1 LIKKIQTLFI
11 LIISFSISAQVNEL
25 DSDYLES
32 LPDEM
37 KSDVLDTMQAKK
49 ELEKPIYRK
58 ASTAVDKK
66 DKEDLSDE
74 SKEDDRLY
82 VFGKTFFDTIQS
94 TFMPLNEPNFDGS
107 YVLDYGDVLEIQIA
121 EQRINSDKYEIK
133 RDGSIQLK
141 EIGKIS
147 IAGLSLEQA
156 VKLIQSRVKEVF
168 IGTEAFISLVK
179 VRDIQVVVTGNAF
192 NPGIYS
198 LSGNSNVFYALS
210 MAGGISEDGSYRQI
224 DHIRKNNVIDSIDL
238 YSIFIR
244 GYANFKNRLQSG
256 DIILVKP
263 RLNIVNAISGVK
275 RPGLYEM
282 KDGESYSDLI
292 SYANGLHS
300 NANLDFIKIQSIEKG
315 KSVSNTFESAKEL
328 YKIKIKHNDNLIID
342 EFKLMTVKLNGAI
355 KFPGTYIIPLN
366 MPLSQLI
373 EQAGGYQ
380 NNAYPFGGFL
390 NNETAMKVSKD
401 AKERTYKELLRNII
415 DIKNISDSSGT
426 SISMILKELKEAKDV
441 GRIIVEFDLDVIK
454 SKPEFDTILEDGDEI
469 TIPFNTNQVYV
480 YGETNNSGSVR
491 YEPNANLSYY
501 INNSGGLRKTAEH
514 KAIFLVQPNGHTKV
528 ITMSSKLGNL
538 ISEKDDV
545 LIYPGS
551 LIFVPKTT
559 DITDNTALA
568 AIWAPI
574 LSSFA
579 LSAASIASFS
589 RD

>member
-1 LIKKIQTLFI
+1 LIRKIQTLFI
-11 LIISFSISAQVNEL
+11 LITSLSISAQVNEL
-25 DSDYLES
+25 DSDYFES

-37 KSDVLDTMQAKK
+37 KSDVLDTMQAKE

-107 YVLDYGDVLEIQIA
+107 YVLDYGDVLEIQIT
-121 EQRINSDKYEIK
+121 EQRISSDKYEIK

-147 IAGLSLEQA
+147 IAGLSLEEA
-156 VKLIQSRVKEVF
+156 GELIKSRVKDVF
-168 IGTEAFISLVK
+168 TGTEAFISLIN

-210 MAGGISEDGSYRQI
+210 MAGGLSEDGSYRQI
-224 DHIRKNNVIDSIDL
+224 EHIRNNNVIDSIDL

-315 KSVSNTFESAKEL
+315 KLVSNTFESAKEL

-355 KFPGTYIIPLN
+355 KFPGTYITPLN

-401 AKERTYKELLRNII
+401 AKNRTYKELLRNII

-501 INNSGGLRKTAEH
+501 INNSGGLRKTAEK

-579 LSAASIASFS
+579 LSAASIASLKN
-589 RD
+589 

>member
-1 LIKKIQTLFI
+1 MIKNLQTLSI
-11 LIISFSISAQVNEL
+11 LIISFSISGQVNDL
-25 DSDYLES
+25 DSEYLES

-37 KSDVLDTMQAKK
+37 KSDVLETMQAKK

-66 DKEDLSDE
+66 DEEDSSDE
-74 SKEDDRLY
+74 SKDDDRLY

-107 YVLDYGDVLEIQIA
+107 YVLDYGDVLEIQISG
-121 EQRINSDKYEIK
+121 QRVNSDKYEIK

-147 IAGLSLEQA
+147 IAGLSLEEA
-156 VKLIQSRVKEVF
+156 GELIKSRVKDVF
-168 IGTEAFISLVK
+168 IGTEAFISLIN

-210 MAGGISEDGSYRQI
+210 MAGGINEDGSYRQI
-224 DHIRKNNVIDSIDL
+224 DHIRKNNVIESIDL

-292 SYANGLHS
+292 AYANGLHS

-315 KSVSNTFESAKEL
+315 NLVSNTFESAKEL
-328 YKIKIKHNDNLIID
+328 YKIKIKHNDALIID
-342 EFKLMTVKLNGAI
+342 EFKLKTVKLNGAI
-355 KFPGTYIIPLN
+355 KFPGTYIIPFN

-373 EQAGGYQ
+373 DQAGGYQ

-390 NNETAMKVSKD
+390 NNETAMNVSKD
-401 AKERTYKELLRNII
+401 AKERVYKELLRNLI
-415 DIKNISDSSGT
+415 DIKNISDGAGT

-454 SKPEFDTILEDGDEI
+454 SKPELDTILEDGDEI
-469 TIPFNTNQVYV
+469 SIPFNTNQVYV
-480 YGETNNSGSVR
+480 YGETNNPGSVR
-491 YEPNANLSYY
+491 YEPNAKVSHY
-501 INNSGGLRKTAEH
+501 INNAGGLRRTAEK
-514 KAIFLVQPNGHTKV
+514 KAIFIVQPNGNTKV
-528 ITMSSKLGNL
+528 ISLGSKLGNL
-538 ISEKDDV
+538 ISEKDDI

-559 DITDNTALA
+559 GITDNTVLA
-568 AIWAPI
+568 SIWAPI
-574 LSSFA
+574 VSSFA
-579 LSAASIASFS
+579 LSAASIASLK
-589 RD
+589 D

>member
-1 LIKKIQTLFI
+1 MIKNIQI
-11 LIISFSISAQVNEL
+11 LSFFIISFSISAQVNEL

-32 LPDEM
+32 LPDGM
-37 KSDVLDTMQAKK
+37 KGDVLETMQAKK

-66 DKEDLSDE
+66 DK
-74 SKEDDRLY
+74 SKESDRFY
-82 VFGKTFFDTIQS
+82 VFGRNFFDTIQS
-94 TFMPLNEPNFDGS
+94 TFMPLNEPNFDDA
-107 YVLDYGDVLEIQIA
+107 YILDYGDVLEIQIS
-121 EQRINSDKYEIK
+121 EQRLNSDKYEIE

-210 MAGGISEDGSYRQI
+210 MAGGINEDGSYRQI
-224 DHIRKNNVIDSIDL
+224 DHIRKNKVIESIDL

-244 GYANFKNRLQSG
+244 GYANFTNRLQSG

-263 RLNIVNAISGVK
+263 RLNIVNVISGVK

-282 KDGESYSDLI
+282 KDSESYSDLI

-300 NANLDFIKIQSIEKG
+300 NANLDLIKIQSIEKG
-315 KSVSNTFESAKEL
+315 NLVSNTFESVEEL
-328 YKIKIKHNDNLIID
+328 YKTKIKHNDNLMIH
-342 EFKLMTVKLNGAI
+342 EFKLMNVKLNGAV
-355 KFPGTYIIPLN
+355 KFPGNYIIPLN

-373 EQAGGYQ
+373 DQAGGYQ

-390 NNETAMKVSKD
+390 NNVTAMKVSKD
-401 AKERTYKELLRNII
+401 AKERTYNMLLRNII
-415 DIKNISDSSGT
+415 DMQNISDTAGT
-426 SISMILKELKEAKDV
+426 SMILNELKEANDV

-454 SKPEFDTILEDGDEI
+454 SKPELDTILEHGDEI
-469 TIPFNTNQVYV
+469 SIPYNTNQVYV

-491 YEPNANLSYY
+491 YKPNANLSYY
-501 INNSGGLRKTAEH
+501 INNIGGLRKTAES

-528 ITMSSKLGNL
+528 INLGSKLGNL
-538 ISEKDDV
+538 ISEKNDV

-551 LIFVPKTT
+551 LIFVPKST
-559 DITDNTALA
+559 DIKNNTALA

-574 LSSFA
+574 VSSFA

>member
-1 LIKKIQTLFI
+1 MIKNIQI
-11 LIISFSISAQVNEL
+11 LSFFIISFSISAQVNEL

-32 LPDEM
+32 LPDGM
-37 KSDVLDTMQAKK
+37 KGDVLETMQAKK

-66 DKEDLSDE
+66 DK
-74 SKEDDRLY
+74 SKESDRFY
-82 VFGKTFFDTIQS
+82 VFGRNFFDTIQS
-94 TFMPLNEPNFDGS
+94 TFMPLNEPNFDDA
-107 YVLDYGDVLEIQIA
+107 YILDYGDVLEIQIS
-121 EQRINSDKYEIK
+121 EQRLNSDKYEIE

-210 MAGGISEDGSYRQI
+210 MAGGINEDGSYRQI
-224 DHIRKNNVIDSIDL
+224 DHIRKNKVIESIDL

-244 GYANFKNRLQSG
+244 GYANFTNRLQSG

-263 RLNIVNAISGVK
+263 RLNIVNVISGVK

-282 KDGESYSDLI
+282 KDSESYSDLI

-300 NANLDFIKIQSIEKG
+300 NANLDLIKIQSIDKG
-315 KSVSNTFESAKEL
+315 NLVSNTFESVEEL
-328 YKIKIKHNDNLIID
+328 YKTKIKHNDNLMIH
-342 EFKLMTVKLNGAI
+342 EFKLMNVKLNGAV
-355 KFPGTYIIPLN
+355 KFPGNYIIPLN

-373 EQAGGYQ
+373 DQAGGYQ

-390 NNETAMKVSKD
+390 NNVTAMKVSKD
-401 AKERTYKELLRNII
+401 AKERTYNMLLRNII
-415 DIKNISDSSGT
+415 DMQNISDTAGT
-426 SISMILKELKEAKDV
+426 SMILNELKEANDV

-454 SKPEFDTILEDGDEI
+454 SKPELDTILEHGDEI
-469 TIPFNTNQVYV
+469 SIPYNTNQVYV

-491 YEPNANLSYY
+491 YKPNANLSYY
-501 INNSGGLRKTAEH
+501 INNIGGLRKTAES

-528 ITMSSKLGNL
+528 INLGSKLGNL
-538 ISEKDDV
+538 ISEKNDV

-551 LIFVPKTT
+551 LIFVPKST
-559 DITDNTALA
+559 DIKNNTALA

-574 LSSFA
+574 VSSFA